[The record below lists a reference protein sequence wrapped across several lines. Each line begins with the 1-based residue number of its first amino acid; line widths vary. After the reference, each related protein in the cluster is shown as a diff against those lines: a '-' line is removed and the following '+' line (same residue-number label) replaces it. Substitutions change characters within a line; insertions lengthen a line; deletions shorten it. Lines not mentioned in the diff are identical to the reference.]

1 MINVYGKQD
10 CIWCERAKAII
21 TERNIPFNYYS
32 VGEDVGIDFV
42 LEKFPGVRTV
52 PIIEVND
59 KHIGGYDELKEY
71 LEETASGH
79 ADDF

>member
-10 CIWCERAKAII
+10 CTYCAAAKNLL
-21 TERNIPFNYYS
+21 ESKNIPYNYFN

-42 LEKFPGVRTV
+42 IENFPGIRTV
-52 PIIEVND
+52 PIVQVNG

-71 LEETASGH
+71 LEEISGGH
-79 ADDF
+79 ADHI